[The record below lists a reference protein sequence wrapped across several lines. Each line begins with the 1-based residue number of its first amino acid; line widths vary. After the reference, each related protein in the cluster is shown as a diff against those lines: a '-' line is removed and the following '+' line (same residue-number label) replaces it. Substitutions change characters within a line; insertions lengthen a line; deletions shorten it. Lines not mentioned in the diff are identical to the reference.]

1 MKSYNNLWN
10 KFVSFNNLYSAYLK
24 AKKAKPGSLEIREYF
39 FNYEKELFQL
49 QRTLIKGNYNLSK
62 YTSFKI
68 YKPKERTIKYV
79 NFKDRVLHHAVI
91 NVIEPIFDK
100 SFIFDSYACRK
111 KKGTHLAMKR
121 LRAIIQ
127 SGNAPKYY
135 LKCDIKKYFPNIDQ
149 DILKR
154 VITKK
159 IKDKRLLNIIYKIID
174 SDHSEFGTHK
184 GIPIGNLTSQ
194 LFANIYL
201 NQLDQY
207 IKQELKIKYYFR
219 YVDDLLIFSNT
230 KKELHIYKSKI
241 RKFLKKELYLQ
252 IPKPKTR
259 IGLLK
264 TGVDFVGYQIYPEY
278 IRVRKSNLRNFLKRT
293 KTRIKNN
300 SESLL
305 IESSINSWLGYS
317 LHANTR
323 KLNATIFETNFKEY
337 NYLLNKQL
345 NKTTSY

>member
-10 KFVSFNNLYSAYLK
+10 KFISFNNLYVAYLK
-24 AKKAKPGSLEIREYF
+24 AKKAKPGSFEIRKYF

-49 QRTLIKGNYNLSK
+49 QRALVKGDYNLSK
-62 YTSFKI
+62 YTAFKI
-68 YKPKERTIKYV
+68 YKPKERIIKYV
-79 NFKDRVLHHAVI
+79 DFKDRVLHHAVI
-91 NVIEPIFDK
+91 NVIEPIFDQ

-121 LRAIIQ
+121 LKVIIQ
-127 SGNAPKYY
+127 SKNPPRYY

-149 DILKR
+149 EILKN
-154 VITKK
+154 IISKK
-159 IKDKRLLNIIYKIID
+159 IKDSRLLNIIYKIIE
-174 SDHSEFGTHK
+174 SDHSEFGEHK

-207 IKQELKIKYYFR
+207 IKQKLKIKYYFR
-219 YVDDLLIFSNT
+219 YVDDLLIFSNI

-241 RKFLKKELYLQ
+241 RKFLKKELYLEM
-252 IPKPKTR
+252 PKTKTR
-259 IGLLK
+259 MGLLK

-293 KTRIKNN
+293 KSRIKSNSNN
-300 SESLL
+300 FL

-323 KLNATIFETNFKEY
+323 KLNTTIFETNFKEY
-337 NYLLNKQL
+337 NYLLEGHVRL
-345 NKTTSY
+345 

>member
-1 MKSYNNLWN
+1 MKSYNRLWN
-10 KFVSFNNLYSAYLK
+10 NFISYKNLYSAYLK
-24 AKKAKPGSLEIREYF
+24 ARKAKPKSLEIREYF

-49 QRTLIKGNYNLSK
+49 QRSLIKGNYALSK

-91 NVIEPIFDK
+91 NIIEPIFDN

-111 KKGTHLAMKR
+111 NKGTHLAMKR
-121 LRAIIQ
+121 LKKIIQ
-127 SGNAPKYY
+127 SKNAPKYY

-149 DILKR
+149 NRLKE
-154 VITKK
+154 IISKK
-159 IKDKRLLNIIYKIID
+159 IRDKKLLNIIFKIIE
-174 SDHSEFGTHK
+174 SDHSEFGETK

-207 IKQELKIKYYFR
+207 VKQKLNIKHYFR
-219 YVDDLLIFSNT
+219 YVDDLLIFSNS
-230 KKELHIYKSKI
+230 KKELHIFKSKI
-241 RKFLKKELYLQ
+241 KNFLKKELYLE
-252 IPKPKTR
+252 IPRKKTR
-259 IGLLK
+259 IGLIK

-278 IRVRKSNLRNFLKRT
+278 IRVRKSNLRNFIKRT
-293 KTRIKNN
+293 KSRIKSNYDN
-300 SESLL
+300 LL

-323 KLNATIFETNFKEY
+323 QLNNILFYRYFTNY
-337 NYLLNKQL
+337 SYLLNKHL
-345 NKTTSY
+345 V